1 MRSLYLI
8 FPPSGPFY
16 SFLCVCRIKI
26 GKKKSADG
34 APRSFVIY
42 IIPLKRVMIGRRR
55 HGTRENIIESNIS
68 SSSSSFS
75 AEKMMRC
82 TDTPTD
88 PCVFSS
94 SSFFEQKIYT
104 EERSHR
110 GNVCEL
116 KAADAETSR
125 AFITAAVRD
134 CGRKK
139 THAPNA
145 PNEKEKKKKRKNGGD
160 RLHDSLR
167 TATASSSTCVGV
179 RRREKKGSGCFMML
193 DNGHLKCD
201 GRSAAKCV
209 GTALPPIHRDSL
221 WTLCRFWW
229 NVFSLFLP
237 VLYIHTAR
245 CLIPKYIYTCA

>member
-1 MRSLYLI
+1 MHSLHLI

-16 SFLCVCRIKI
+16 SFLCRIKI
-26 GKKKSADG
+26 EKKKKSADG

-55 HGTRENIIESNIS
+55 RRHGTRENIIESNI
-68 SSSSSFS
+68 SSSFS

-94 SSFFEQKIYT
+94 SFFEQKIYT

-110 GNVCEL
+110 RNVCEL
-116 KAADAETSR
+116 KAADAEPSR
-125 AFITAAVRD
+125 AFITGAVRD

-139 THAPNA
+139 RTHRMQQTR
-145 PNEKEKKKKRKNGGD
+145 KKRKRKNGGD

-179 RRREKKGSGCFMML
+179 RRREKK
-193 DNGHLKCD
+193 
-201 GRSAAKCV
+201 
-209 GTALPPIHRDSL
+209 
-221 WTLCRFWW
+221 RFG
-229 NVFSLFLP
+229 
-237 VLYIHTAR
+237 VLYDVR
-245 CLIPKYIYTCA
+245 